1 MNCLALNSSKSA
13 FIDPTAKFIRIG
25 NLLLSSE
32 IQTVRLSALKKRA
45 LIAPTA

>member
-1 MNCLALNSSKSA
+1 MNCLALTSKSA
-13 FIDPTAKFIRIG
+13 FIDPTAKSAFIRIG

-32 IQTVRLSALKKRA
+32 IQGLSCSLKHA